1 MDIQET
7 IDSLRRVL
15 EGVVAPGVE
24 ELRSRLDRV
33 EKEIVHVHGDV
44 RHLESRMEDGA
55 ARADVRMDAMS
66 SRMEDGFAR
75 ADVRMDAM
83 SSRMEDGFTR
93 MDVRMDA
100 LNTRMDALMAAI
112 MSTRTYP
119 DLLVTRLDRLEREIQ
134 ELRKA

>member
-66 SRMEDGFAR
+66 SRMEDGF
-75 ADVRMDAM
+75 
-83 SSRMEDGFTR
+83 TR

-134 ELRKA
+134 ELRKACSAPK